1 MQKLTD
7 DQRKM
12 VEDNLALVKF
22 ILNRKFDGVRP
33 ENWDDMF
40 QDGAVGLCRAAMLYE
55 PEKGIRFSSFASL
68 CILNEIGNRS
78 RRRLWLCEKELSYDN
93 LLSKKS
99 ESDSFEDR
107 LGSAEDAESQIRYL
121 ALRETIE
128 KSFSVSDRFIIQ
140 MILKAATQKE
150 IANAMGISQ
159 PKVSRR
165 IKHIR
170 GLICAKHGIRF
181 LGAAS

>member
-1 MQKLTD
+1 MQKLTTEQ
-7 DQRKM
+7 QRM

-22 ILNRKFDGVRP
+22 ILNRKFESARP

-40 QDGAVGLCRAAMLYE
+40 QDGAVGLCRAVMLYE
-55 PEKGIRFSSFASL
+55 PEKGIRFSTFASV

-78 RRRLWLCEKELSYDN
+78 RKRRRLCARELSYDN
-93 LLSKKS
+93 LLSEKPD
-99 ESDSFEDR
+99 SDSFAA
-107 LGSAEDAESQIRYL
+107 GFASVEDAESQIRYL

-128 KSFSVSDRFIIQ
+128 KSFSVSDRVIIQ
-140 MILKAATQKE
+140 MILKAATQTE

-170 GLICAKHGIRF
+170 GLICAKHGLRF